1 MLNSNEN
8 MNIKREF
15 NQEYVDLI
23 NIYFQKKF
31 KCDGQTIYISQ
42 INVDEIKEMRVKVE
56 KIGSNKRLEEN
67 LKFVYKGVMKLM
79 RTEFNQSYN
88 LRVSKESNMK
98 FFEFYF
104 GNFAQEN
111 QTLIEFYF
119 DPLNTGKYLKTIN
132 FEYL

>member
-1 MLNSNEN
+1 
-8 MNIKREF
+8 
-15 NQEYVDLI
+15 
-23 NIYFQKKF
+23 
-31 KCDGQTIYISQ
+31 
-42 INVDEIKEMRVKVE
+42 MRVKVE

-111 QTLIEFYF
+111 
-119 DPLNTGKYLKTIN
+119 
-132 FEYL
+132 